1 MGFVQTAIQAI
12 RTIKSTY
19 NLKTQK
25 AEEGSESTKIE
36 FAIKSTDPELRAV
49 LSDNKATIER
59 MTRAELSQVVE
70 DMPNTQGTIAEI
82 VPGMTVLL
90 LHADTLIDAAAELA
104 RLDKDAQ
111 KVDKELQTVQSRMAN
126 PDFVA
131 RAKPEIVEQNRARI
145 EELTQRL
152 GELQQHKKA
161 IAEMAH

>member
-1 MGFVQTAIQAI
+1 MGFVQAAIQAI

-36 FAIKSTDPELRAV
+36 FAIKSADPELRAV
-49 LSDNKATIER
+49 LADNKATIER

-70 DMPNTQGTIAEI
+70 EMPSTKGTIAEV

-111 KVDKELQTVQSRMAN
+111 KVDKELQTVQGRMAN